1 MILLGPVDDY
11 ETFRNLRLSTN
22 VSMIDLHCHILPGLD
37 DGPSTLDESLAIA
50 RQAAADGIKSMV
62 ATPHVCNGVYCGSA
76 ALITQ
81 KVKALNEELGKAN
94 IPLTVYPGAEVQL
107 VPRLTELLRRGEVC
121 TLNNSRY
128 VLIELPPT
136 FLPETV
142 KDEFFS
148 LRVSG
153 YIPILA
159 HPERHPRVKDDL
171 DYLGELVEMGTLCQ
185 LTAQSLTGEFGKT
198 AQSAAEKMVENGMAH
213 ILATDSHSSKWRKPV
228 LSNAVDR
235 AAGLLGSREDAWQM
249 VSGLPQAILDDR
261 EFAVETP
268 GLRKEQVQANKVQ
281 PKGIRAFLSALSA

>member
-1 MILLGPVDDY
+1 
-11 ETFRNLRLSTN
+11 
-22 VSMIDLHCHILPGLD
+22 MIDLHCHILDGLD
-37 DGPSTLDESLAIA
+37 DGPSTLDESLAID

-107 VPRLTELLRRGEVC
+107 VPRLTGLLRRGEVC
-121 TLNNSRY
+121 TINNSRY

-142 KDEFFS
+142 KDEFFA
-148 LRVSG
+148 LRVNG
-153 YIPILA
+153 YIPVLA
-159 HPERHPRVKDDL
+159 HPERHPRVKSDL
-171 DYLGELVEMGTLCQ
+171 GYLAELVQMGTLCQ
-185 LTAQSLTGEFGKT
+185 LTAQSLTGEFGRT
-198 AQSAAEKMVENGMAH
+198 AQAAAEKMVENGMAH

-228 LSNAVDR
+228 LSNAVNR

-261 EFAVETP
+261 EFAVEIP
-268 GLRKEQVQANKVQ
+268 GLRKEHIPANREQ
-281 PKGIRAFLSALSA
+281 PKRRSFFGGMFSAGGTSA